1 MQGFAFRI
9 CYRLTFCCGDGF
21 ACLVKVC
28 FAFLFIN
35 RGALFIVVC
44 VTFLLRDVVL
54 CIHFNS
60 VTILNCSVSISK
72 SDVLRTLARKDKLD
86 TEKRDNV
93 PKLTESKKAALPK
106 VIIENE
112 YL

>member
-1 MQGFAFRI
+1 M
-9 CYRLTFCCGDGF
+9 TFIDNS
-21 ACLVKVC
+21 L
-28 FAFLFIN
+28 IMS
-35 RGALFIVVC
+35 
-44 VTFLLRDVVL
+44 L

-60 VTILNCSVSISK
+60 VTILICSVSISK
-72 SDVLRTLARKDKLD
+72 SDVLRTLARKDKSD

-93 PKLTESKKAALPK
+93 SKLTESKKAALPK